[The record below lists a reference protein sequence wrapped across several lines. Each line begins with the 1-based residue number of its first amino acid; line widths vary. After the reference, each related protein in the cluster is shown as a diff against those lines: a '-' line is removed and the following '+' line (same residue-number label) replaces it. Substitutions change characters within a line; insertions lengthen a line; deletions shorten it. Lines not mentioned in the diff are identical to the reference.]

1 VFQPH
6 RYSRAELFTHVL
18 KDQFG
23 CAFDQADTLTFMDV
37 YSAGETPVPG
47 INGKTFL
54 NVILAHDGH
63 PSATYIPRRTMVA
76 PAIAALAKPGDL
88 VITMGAGDVT
98 EIGPHILDEIKNTTN
113 KAGRD

>member
-1 VFQPH
+1 
-6 RYSRAELFTHVL
+6 LFTHVL

-37 YSAGETPVPG
+37 YSAGEAPVPG

-54 NVILAHDGH
+54 NVVLAHEGH
-63 PSATYIPRRTMVA
+63 PPATFVARRTMVA

-98 EIGPHILDEIKNTTN
+98 EIGPHVLDELD
-113 KAGRD
+113 AGAAAGDAVTGAGAGSKRV